1 MDLDAA
7 FCRHWRPKKQL
18 APGSTATVAL
28 IRGGYELVTGHI
40 GKAFLN
46 TILMILHI
54 GEVQVV
60 LYQTNLIFFQSSQN
74 ITIHFSV
81 ISLCLERVQSMLI
94 KIK

>member
-40 GKAFLN
+40 G
-46 TILMILHI
+46 T
-54 GEVQVV
+54 VQV
-60 LYQTNLIFFQSSQN
+60 IFFTKATQCFAN
-74 ITIHFSV
+74 
-81 ISLCLERVQSMLI
+81 
-94 KIK
+94 

>member
-40 GKAFLN
+40 GKAFKN
-46 TILMILHI
+46 TYYLKYLTYM
-54 GEVQVV
+54 
-60 LYQTNLIFFQSSQN
+60 
-74 ITIHFSV
+74 
-81 ISLCLERVQSMLI
+81 
-94 KIK
+94 